1 MNYFDLRKFLAE
13 GGIKAKLKENF
24 FEEELQNE
32 GEDKAVEKVAKLFLE
47 EGDEEDE
54 MDSPDYEDTYGAN
67 VYPFVTDKEE
77 RAARKMHKLGLEE
90 MARTSNTFSLKKD
103 ANVSDVR
110 SFMTKVNNLLKTY
123 KSPGQKKPKSRFTD
137 ADMDRLADVLKK
149 ENFTSKDILDAISEY
164 DNNYRL
170 IESQLEAVHS
180 RTIEVLAAERPIFYH
195 KAWINNGTKVEV
207 DTNIVRSIFAKNGT
221 SLFSKNFEDLITL
234 DNTEQAHSGYTYRY
248 NQMCLSQKERAISLL
263 NLISKVL

>member
-1 MNYFDLRKFLAE
+1 MEVHHPHHQKQKKKWVEYLLEFLMLFFAVFLGFLSENYFEYRVE
-13 GGIKAKLKENF
+13 RHKEHDYLIS
-24 FEEELQNE
+24 LQN
-32 GEDKAVEKVAKLFLE
+32 DLKL
-47 EGDEEDE
+47 D
-54 MDSPDYEDTYGAN
+54 
-67 VYPFVTDKEE
+67 
-77 RAARKMHKLGLEE
+77 
-90 MARTSNTFSLKKD
+90 TSNINKSIIASNLMRQAGKKMSTLIYNYNSSLENEIKLYSYGISITSTFVSVPFSLG
-103 ANVSDVR
+103 
-110 SFMTKVNNLLKTY
+110 TITQLKN
-123 KSPGQKKPKSRFTD
+123 SGGL
-137 ADMDRLADVLKK
+137 RLIR
-149 ENFTSKDILDAISEY
+149 NKDILDAISEY

-207 DTNIVRSIFAKNGT
+207 DTHIVRFIFAKKGT